1 MLLELPRSR
10 ARFVPPEDPPVLRYG
25 VALLSS
31 TVALLL
37 TVYSPVVET
46 RLLVFALAV
55 MVSAWFG
62 GWKPGLTTTAFCVLG
77 DAHFFLPVQ
86 PSLHAIKDYMV
97 HLALFGLVALLI
109 CAFNAALRSVQQAL
123 KASEANFRSLVVNAP
138 YGICRS
144 NANGQLVDANPAL
157 IAMLG
162 FTGGDE
168 LLRRNLA
175 ADIYRDPE
183 QRALLLESFRS
194 GHSFDKAE
202 AEWTRQDGSA
212 MVVRVSARPIRETAK
227 TVSFELY
234 AEDITEQR
242 ALEQQLRQA
251 QKMEAVGR
259 LAGGIAH
266 DFNNLLMVIS
276 GYCEFLLQ
284 RLGPDP
290 SLRGCAEEIANA
302 ADRATAL
309 TRQLLAFSRK
319 QMLTP
324 KVLDL
329 NAVVSENLKMLPR
342 LIGED
347 VELATLPAAALG
359 KVKADPG
366 QIEQVVMNV
375 VVNARDAMPNGGKLT
390 LETANVTLDESYAR
404 LHPGVATG
412 EYVMLAISDTGLGMD
427 KETQSHIFE
436 PFFTTKGQQGTGL
449 GLSMAYGIVKQ
460 SGGYIWV
467 YSELGHGTTFKVYL
481 PRVEEGEAQPT
492 LQPAPAEPPPG
503 HETILVVEDEPQLR
517 DLTRQFLETQGYTVL
532 VAENGGAAIEVVRK
546 YGGPI
551 HLLLTDIIM
560 PVMNGRDLAQRMAV
574 LSPQTRILFMSG
586 YTESAA
592 WRNDMIENSA
602 SFLQKPFTLDAL
614 TRKVREVLETP
625 IPKTEKPTMPLTKPY
640 VIDAETGLPPRAPR
654 FTLQLPVHYRLTGET
669 LWRHGTTENISRSG
683 VLFRADQPLEPN
695 VRLEF
700 SVELPTDVFGMA
712 ATEIVCRGEVVRQ
725 VDAAGEDMSPAL
737 AARILDYQF
746 HRSGPLAAA

>member
-31 TVALLL
+31 AVALLL
-37 TVYSPVVET
+37 TIYSPLVET

-86 PSLHAIKDYMV
+86 QPSTHVLKDYLL

-109 CAFNAALRSVQQAL
+109 CAFNAALRSAQHAL
-123 KASEANFRSLVVNAP
+123 KSSESNFRSLVVNAP

-144 NANGQLVDANPAL
+144 NANGQLVDGNPAL

-162 FTGGDE
+162 FADSDE

-175 ADIYRDPE
+175 ADIYRNSE
-183 QRALLLESFRS
+183 QREALLECFRN
-194 GHSFDKAE
+194 GRSFDKVE
-202 AEWTRQDGSA
+202 TEWTRQDGSA
-212 MVVRVSARPIRETAK
+212 LIVRVSARPIRDGRKA
-227 TVSFELY
+227 VAFELY

-242 ALEQQLRQA
+242 ALEQQLRQS

-284 RLGPDP
+284 KLGPDP
-290 SLRGCAEEIANA
+290 TLRSYAEEVSNA
-302 ADRATAL
+302 ADRATSL

-319 QMLTP
+319 QMLAP

-329 NAVVSENLKMLPR
+329 NSVVRENLKMLPR

-347 VELATLPAAALG
+347 IELATIPAHELG

-366 QIEQVVMNV
+366 QIEQVVMNL
-375 VVNARDAMPNGGKLT
+375 VVNARDAMPGGGRLT
-390 LETANVTLDESYAR
+390 LETANVTLDEPYAR
-404 LHPGVATG
+404 RHPSVTPG
-412 EYVMLAISDTGLGMD
+412 EFVMLAISDTGVGMD

-436 PFFTTKGQQGTGL
+436 PFYTTKGQQGTGL
-449 GLSMAYGIVKQ
+449 GLSMVYGIVKQ

-467 YSELGHGTTFKVYL
+467 YSEVGHGTTFKVYL
-481 PRVEEGEAQPT
+481 PRVDEAEEK
-492 LQPAPAEPPPG
+492 PALRAIPAGPQMG

-517 DLTRQFLETQGYTVL
+517 DLTRQFLETRGYKVL
-532 VAENGGAAIEVVRK
+532 VAENGAAAIDVARRHVGTIE
-546 YGGPI
+546 
-551 HLLLTDIIM
+551 LLLTDIIM
-560 PVMNGRDLAQRMAV
+560 PVMNGRELAQRMAS
-574 LSPQTRILFMSG
+574 LRPKTRILYVSG
-586 YTESAA
+586 YTENSI
-592 WRNDMIENSA
+592 WRNGIIQNSTH
-602 SFLQKPFTLDAL
+602 FLQKPFTLDAL
-614 TRKVREVLETP
+614 NLKVREVLETP
-625 IPKTEKPTMPLTKPY
+625 IPETEKPTMPMNKTHIELEPG
-640 VIDAETGLPPRAPR
+640 VSRAPR
-654 FTLQLPVHYRLTGET
+654 FTLQLPVHYRVPGDSQ
-669 LWRHGTTENISRSG
+669 WRHGTTENISRSG
-683 VLFRADQPLEPN
+683 LLFRTEQLIPANE
-695 VRLEF
+695 RLEI
-700 SVELPTDVFGMA
+700 SLELPTDVFGMA
-712 ATEIVCRGEVVRQ
+712 AAEIYCRGEIVRQ
-725 VDAAGEDMSPAL
+725 VETQSEGASRTM

-746 HRSGPLAAA
+746 HRTGPIADA